1 MSSTIWRSWEDN
13 RNEEE
18 VKAENQYKRYK
29 KSAVSEEVQQLVSN
43 CYDYFRKSVPR
54 QYGTTTETTKPLNH

>member
-13 RNEEE
+13 RNEEK
-18 VKAENQYKRYK
+18 VKAENQYKRFK

-54 QYGTTTETTKPLNH
+54 KYGTTTETTKPLNH